1 MLRSLFHSFVVAL
14 VAAIIISLWIHLNI
28 LNSSDFV
35 SSSMSSMGNTSS
47 NHIVQ
52 VAVVIMVV
60 VWVSS
65 FADKLVSE
73 HIFSASTEK
82 YTEDEYEYE

>member
-47 NHIVQ
+47 NH
-52 VAVVIMVV
+52 
-60 VWVSS
+60 
-65 FADKLVSE
+65 
-73 HIFSASTEK
+73 
-82 YTEDEYEYE
+82 